1 MKFIQKYFLVIYFLL
16 LCFALYVLNSCSAE
30 HHLSKAIKKDSS
42 IFAPKVDTIKIKIPE
57 YIESKKGKDSL
68 IIDNERVWIKS
79 SCLNDSLFLDYRL
92 KPFTVDTVVETE
104 IINNS
109 ILDKIVNA
117 KTRQE
122 TRLIAKQNRL
132 ETKKD
137 AKVKIVTEKQK
148 NKQVESVGIVRRIFR
163 YIKTYLIYI
172 LFLLIGFVIGRFTKF
187 FSIQL

>member
-1 MKFIQKYFLVIYFLL
+1 VKFIQKYFLVIYFVL

-30 HHLSKAIKKDSS
+30 NHLAKAIKKDSS
-42 IFAPKVDTIKIKIPE
+42 IFAPKVDTIILIVPE

-68 IIDNERVWIKS
+68 IVDNDRVWIKTTS
-79 SCLNDSLFLDYRL
+79 LNDSLFLDYKL
-92 KPFTVDTVVETE
+92 KSFIVDTVVKTE
-104 IINNS
+104 IIDNY
-109 ILDKIVNA
+109 ILDKIVNT

-137 AKVKIVTEKQK
+137 SKVKIVAEKQRK
-148 NKQVESVGIVRRIFR
+148 KEIESVGTVRRIFR

-172 LFLLIGFVIGRFTKF
+172 LFLLIGFVIGRLTKF
-187 FSIQL
+187 LSIKL